1 MIGIRTLRVAVA
13 PLALVTVLLGRSTAA
28 EPKAQVLPFAEDAKI
43 APRPKAPAASKS
55 APMPQGKP
63 SFQPRFRSP
72 NVRQTTHDE
81 PSESASKAE
90 PTSEEASGPKIEAA
104 QVEPAVRTPTAKVPA
119 SAKGD
124 GNPKTLIDE
133 AFAKSKNAS
142 TDAEYTEIIEL
153 CRKARGAGIKKAYED
168 YCNRLLAWAHN
179 RRGEA
184 RAEAKRESDAMADFD
199 AAVALDP
206 SAWRPVHNRGV
217 SYAAQGKIKEAMDDF
232 NRTLELNDRYP
243 NAYFNRGQLRY
254 TERDFHG
261 AIDDYT
267 TALELG
273 KPDAAILS
281 NRGHAFFRLE
291 RFGEALRDYAE
302 ALRVDPNN
310 LSALINRGEVYCDLG
325 RYGEAAADYQAAIK
339 ADPKSG
345 RAYQSA
351 AWLMATCPDE
361 HYRNKKL
368 AIEAAGRALELDGLN
383 NYRGLETLA
392 AAQANAGMFAEAKA
406 TQEKAI
412 AKAARTELVAAE
424 KRMGLYQRDLAYR
437 ERARLDY
444 SKPEDEDE
452 KHAVRRA
459 AAYEKAQSQAESQ
472 QSRRVPPP
480 RGATRPRRM
489 PQGQPGPYDQR
500 Y

>member
-1 MIGIRTLRVAVA
+1 MVGIGTLRAAFA
-13 PLALVTVLLGRSTAA
+13 PLALAMVLLGRSAA
-28 EPKAQVLPFAEDAKI
+28 ADPNARVLPFAEDEKE

-55 APMPQGKP
+55 APMPQGKA

-72 NVRQTTHDE
+72 GTRRTAHDE
-81 PSESASKAE
+81 PSESASKPE
-90 PTSEEASGPKIEAA
+90 STSEEASGPKLEAA
-104 QVEPAVRTPTAKVPA
+104 QDEPAARTPTAKVPA
-119 SAKGD
+119 TAKGD
-124 GNPKTLIDE
+124 GNPKSLIDE
-133 AFAKSKNAS
+133 AFAKSKTAS
-142 TDAEYTEIIEL
+142 TDADYTEIIEL
-153 CRKARGAGIKKAYED
+153 CRKARGAGIKKVYED

-184 RAEAKRESDAMADFD
+184 RAETKRDSDAMADFE

-206 SAWRPVHNRGV
+206 QAWRPVHNRGV
-217 SYAAQGKIKEAMDDF
+217 SFAAQGKIKEAMNDF
-232 NRTLELNDRYP
+232 NRTLELHDRYP
-243 NAYFNRGQLRY
+243 NAYFNRAQLRY

-267 TALELG
+267 AALELG
-273 KPDAAILS
+273 KPDAAVLS

-368 AIEAAGRALELDGLN
+368 AIDASQRALEHDGPN
-383 NYRGLETLA
+383 TYRALETLA
-392 AAQANAGMFAEAKA
+392 AAQANAGKFAEAKA

-452 KHAVRRA
+452 KHAVHRA
-459 AAYEKAQSQAESQ
+459 AAYEKAQSQAEAQ
-472 QSRRVPPP
+472 GRRVPPP

-489 PQGQPGPYDQR
+489 PEGPPPYDR
-500 Y
+500 RH